1 VQFLP
6 ELIAFISKHGGFF
19 VEAGAFDGESYSN
32 TLFMERSLN
41 WNGLLIEPNPD
52 SFSKLA
58 GKHRRAWSVNAAL
71 SAVPYPKWVS
81 RDT

>member
-1 VQFLP
+1 MVFV
-6 ELIAFISKHGGFF
+6 SKNGGFF

-52 SFSKLA
+52 SFSKLTR
-58 GKHRRAWSVNAAL
+58 KHRRAWSVNAAL
-71 SAVPYPKWVS
+71 SVVPYPK
-81 RDT
+81 